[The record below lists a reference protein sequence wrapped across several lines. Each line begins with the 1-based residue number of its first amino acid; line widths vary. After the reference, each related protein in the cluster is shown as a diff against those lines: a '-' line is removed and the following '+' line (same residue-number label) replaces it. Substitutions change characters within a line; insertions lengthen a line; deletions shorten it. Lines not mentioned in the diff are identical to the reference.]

1 VRASASVFVLLA
13 VVAFA
18 IPVQAD
24 WHPGDDHKWVQLPD
38 LSTTGVDVD
47 VSDKSWQPEY
57 NCADDF
63 LCTVTCAITEIHFWG
78 SWKLD
83 DYPYTMSPDAVMI
96 TLTIHADVPAEESP
110 TGYSIPGQR
119 LWSRTFNQ
127 DEFAVEDWSTGTPEW
142 WWSPLEQPL
151 SPGDTNCWQYNFTI
165 DPDDAFF
172 QEGTPEEPVVYWL
185 AVQVT
190 PDDAQPAVKLGWKTS
205 LDHWND
211 AAVWGLG
218 EEPLIAPW
226 NQLLYPAL
234 HPMTGER
241 MDLAFVI
248 NGNPD
253 TLDFGDALDPTYPT
267 LLASDGARHT
277 VVPGVHL
284 GQLIDA
290 EPDGQPGPTALG
302 DDAAYLDDEDGVQY
316 TTPVVPGTQAYL
328 QVEASVPGY
337 VTGWVDFNE
346 DGDWDTAGDQVLNNV
361 WVPAGVTELVTNTPA
376 TAEPNITTY
385 GRFRFTT
392 QEGEL
397 GYTGPADDG
406 EVEDH
411 IVTMSE
417 GDAYDWGDAPAPY
430 PTLAVDNGPSHR
442 IAEGLCL
449 GWAIDGELDGQPHPT
464 ANGDDTSNLPD
475 EDGLYVNCSAY
486 PGQIAMLS
494 LRVKGIGYVSAW
506 VDFDQDGDWDDATDC
521 ILFDHQM
528 ADGLNYFTFPIPE
541 TAAIGWTFARFR
553 YTHCP
558 GGLPYTGPAPDGE
571 VMDERIYINP
581 WSDWGDAPDPY
592 PTVEEDRGA
601 RHPVVPGIYLGQGI
615 DQDVNGQPTWDA
627 FEDDRNGIDDE
638 DGVRFL

>member
-1 VRASASVFVLLA
+1 
-13 VVAFA
+13 
-18 IPVQAD
+18 
-24 WHPGDDHKWVQLPD
+24 
-38 LSTTGVDVD
+38 
-47 VSDKSWQPEY
+47 
-57 NCADDF
+57 
-63 LCTVTCAITEIHFWG
+63 
-78 SWKLD
+78 
-83 DYPYTMSPDAVMI
+83 
-96 TLTIHADVPAEESP
+96 
-110 TGYSIPGQR
+110 
-119 LWSRTFNQ
+119 
-127 DEFAVEDWSTGTPEW
+127 
-142 WWSPLEQPL
+142 
-151 SPGDTNCWQYNFTI
+151 
-165 DPDDAFF
+165 
-172 QEGTPEEPVVYWL
+172 
-185 AVQVT
+185 
-190 PDDAQPAVKLGWKTS
+190 
-205 LDHWND
+205 
-211 AAVWGLG
+211 
-218 EEPLIAPW
+218 
-226 NQLLYPAL
+226 
-234 HPMTGER
+234 

-284 GQLIDA
+284 GQLIDT
-290 EPDGQPGPTALG
+290 ERDGQPGPTALG

-411 IVTMSE
+411 IVAMSE
-417 GDAYDWGDAPAPY
+417 GDVYDWGDAPAPY

-627 FEDDRNGIDDE
+627 LEDDRNGIDDE
-638 DGVRFL
+638 DGVRFLRPIIRGRDTEIEITASVDGYVSAYVDYNADGGWEEPNDQILNGAWVAAGTTAFTVPVPADAAEDVSTCARFRFTTDPHVLLPTGNAQNGEVEDYRIRLDRPVAFDTKWIQYPDLDPTGMGVSGSYGLTLADDFECTEPGRLAEIAVWGAWFNNCLPNGDPYDVRFVLSIYEDIPAWESPTGYSMPGELLWQHHYLPGDYDAEIWVPEVLGGWFDPSDGAYWFPGDSM